1 MLDHLYGSFGKVKH
15 SACRCAELN
24 LMHALADCDE
34 NIYKKGLP
42 VHSTT
47 DEEIG
52 LLSVTLEGINLMKGI
67 SFESEL

>member
-1 MLDHLYGSFGKVKH
+1 MYLHYICVTIYTDLF
-15 SACRCAELN
+15 RCAELN
-24 LMHALADCDE
+24 LIHALADCDE
-34 NIYKKGLP
+34 NIYKTGLP

-52 LLSVTLEGINLMKGI
+52 LLFVTLEGINLMKGI